1 MKKDPFSLFIED
13 SVLYASNKYY
23 ELIFKTKTLF
33 FDYLN
38 RGKSFEEFK
47 QASSKIW
54 ENVDHS
60 FMNERIKELEEMI
73 EARDL
78 KDRKILNPNA
88 EFTQIYELVKE
99 SRFNEVER
107 LYKNTIDQYYKGR
120 LKTVKK
126 DYVDKQ
132 SYLAKIVEQYDKAQ
146 AVIPYYNKDGTV
158 RCYHNIASY
167 NSMLY
172 NVNLNR
178 SGWNRTM
185 YDASLLNN
193 DLVYLP
199 AHPFACDLCMPWQ
212 GKVYSTS
219 GKSLKYP
226 PKELAEAGG
235 IGHPNC
241 KHQWLLYWGEDMLQ
255 KDDYNSMEWQD
266 AYERKQKIQAL
277 QLERKKLKNDRK
289 IYENIDSFGEV
300 DKVNQKIS
308 SINSK
313 IKELK

>member
-38 RGKSFEEFK
+38 KGKSFEYFK
-47 QASSKIW
+47 KASSEIW

-241 KHQWLLYWGEDMLQ
+241 KHQWLLYWGEDMIQ
-255 KDDYNSMEWQD
+255 KDDYNSIEWQD

-289 IYENIDSFGEV
+289 IYENIESFGEV